1 MEGGQHNPNRDG
13 IRIVSQEQTVT
24 IYMDGKAVECKA
36 GQTIMQAADGAGI
49 YIPRLCAF
57 EGLSAFGAC
66 RVCTVKVNGR
76 FQAACTQPVAD
87 GAEVENDTEELL
99 DLRRAIVEMLFVEGN
114 HFCMFCE
121 KSGNCELQ
129 ALAYRFGIAAPR
141 YPYQFPA
148 DRDVDASHPFI
159 MIDRNRCVL
168 CARCIRASRDLD
180 GKNVFQFV
188 GRGSH
193 KRVAVNAR
201 ARLAD
206 TDADVTDKAIEVCP
220 VGALIRKGVG
230 YAVPVGERKY
240 DQQPIGSEIESKA

>member
-1 MEGGQHNPNRDG
+1 MSD
-13 IRIVSQEQTVT
+13 EQTIT
-24 IYMDGKAVECKA
+24 FHIDGKEVEGEP
-36 GQTIMQAADGAGI
+36 GQTIMQAADAAGI

-57 EGLSAFGAC
+57 EGLSAYGAC
-66 RVCTVKVNGR
+66 RVCTVKMNGR
-76 FQAACTQPVAD
+76 FQAACTQPIAE
-87 GAEVENDTEELL
+87 GAEVENETEEIA
-99 DLRRAIVEMLFVEGN
+99 DIRKAIIEMLFVEGN

-141 YPYQFPA
+141 YPYLFPA
-148 DRDVDASHPFI
+148 DRDLDASHPTI

-188 GRGSH
+188 GRGSD
-193 KRVAVNAR
+193 KRIAVNAR
-201 ARLAD
+201 ARLSD
-206 TDADVTDKAIEVCP
+206 TDADVSDKAVEVCP
-220 VGALIRKGVG
+220 VGALMKKGVG

-240 DQQPIGSEIESKA
+240 DHEPIGSSIEKG